1 MLRYMLRSVTTMSC
15 VATISE
21 PRVISYLNLQGFK
34 MATVSFKD
42 IKSGI
47 RTESHNPISENNLF
61 KQDREQCELGD
72 IMNMSRYFLSSTA
85 DDNSKTD
92 VRLCVDEEF
101 IPYHCVV
108 KQTKYNENLSLACT
122 MQELNMRGLLFYAN
136 KCVEMVD
143 EPMSK
148 EDFDEI
154 VCNALLREYK
164 ITLTPAELQTIFEMS
179 VLNTQYNTLAYKCET
194 FEDKIMIV
202 FSQNGLLKS
211 IHVKP
216 VKTEGFVSI

>member
-1 MLRYMLRSVTTMSC
+1 
-15 VATISE
+15 
-21 PRVISYLNLQGFK
+21 

-61 KQDREQCELGD
+61 KADREQCELGD

-101 IPYHCVV
+101 IPYHCVI
-108 KQTKYNENLSLACT
+108 KQTKYNDNLSCACT

-136 KCVEMVD
+136 KCVGMID

-154 VCNALLREYK
+154 ICIALEREYK
-164 ITLTPAELQTIFEMS
+164 ITVTPAELQTIFEMS
-179 VLNTQYNTLAYKCET
+179 VLNTRYNTLAYKCET
-194 FEDKIMIV
+194 FDSKIMFV
-202 FSQNGLLKS
+202 FSPNGLLKS

-216 VKTEGFVSI
+216 VKTEDFVSI